1 MEALRTL
8 AVLLPLGLSSGINL
22 YATVL
27 VIGLSVRLGWVT
39 NPPAGLGV
47 LAAWPII
54 IVAAI
59 FYLLEFFADK
69 IPFVDNLWDVVHTFI
84 RPLGAALLAWA
95 ALSHT
100 ADPAI
105 VVLGALAAG
114 SVALVAHGSKA
125 GTRVAVNVVSP
136 LENATNTGLS
146 LGEDVLAA
154 GLTLLALK
162 TPLLAGLL
170 AAALLVF
177 LILVVPQVLR
187 WAWFTVRALL
197 AWAGGLG
204 HRKRSAADALPADH
218 AAVLGITAPEL
229 AAQCRAQNVKGAGGR
244 SGYLVVANGSLAYT
258 YSTRAGPQ
266 AWRTALPQVREVR
279 LMRRALIDVLS
290 VRYVDSGPRERTARF
305 VFLKDRSL
313 LAQQFALRLAA
324 LRSSTAPAQV
334 LPAGSH

>member
-8 AVLLPLGLSSGINL
+8 AVLLPLGLSSGLNL

-27 VIGLSVRLGWVT
+27 IIGLSVRLGWVP
-39 NPPAGLGV
+39 NPPAGLGT
-47 LAAWPII
+47 LAAWPVI

-59 FYLLEFFADK
+59 LYLLEFFADK

-84 RPLGAALLAWA
+84 RPLGAAVLAWA
-95 ALSHT
+95 ALNH
-100 ADPAI
+100 ADPVI
-105 VVLGALAAG
+105 VALGTLAAG
-114 SVALVAHGSKA
+114 SAALIAHGSKA

-146 LGEDVLAA
+146 LGEDALAV

-170 AAALLVF
+170 SAALLVF

-204 HRKRSAADALPADH
+204 HRRRSTADPLPADH
-218 AAVLGITAPEL
+218 ALALGVAAPEL
-229 AAQCRAQNVKGAGGR
+229 AALCRAQNVKGAGGR
-244 SGYLVVANGSLAYT
+244 SGYLVVAGGTLAYT
-258 YSTRAGPQ
+258 YNTRGGVR
-266 AWRTALPQVREVR
+266 AWRTALRQVREVR
-279 LMRRALIDVLS
+279 LSRRALIDVIS
-290 VRYVDSGPRERTARF
+290 VRYVDDGQRERTARF
-305 VFLKDRSL
+305 VFLKDRAL
-313 LAQQFALRLAA
+313 LAQQFAFRLAA
-324 LRSSTAPAQV
+324 LRPSLVASQAV
-334 LPAGSH
+334 PAGSH